1 MHGRSSYCRL
11 LGCWKLTEI
20 LDEGGAVDTIYIS
33 ISLSPSDTRSMTKL
47 KGYVVAGQVL
57 QWIDHFW
64 GEEGS
69 EWWWEELSGWADVL
83 RRIPQGSL
91 FRACALGVLHKRH
104 ARKHKILSDCSCK
117 LKSIRFCAM
126 TLTNRP
132 APLYTVGNLQAEP
145 TYVVFMVPL
154 AAPRN

>member
-1 MHGRSSYCRL
+1 
-11 LGCWKLTEI
+11 
-20 LDEGGAVDTIYIS
+20 
-33 ISLSPSDTRSMTKL
+33 
-47 KGYVVAGQVL
+47 
-57 QWIDHFW
+57 
-64 GEEGS
+64 
-69 EWWWEELSGWADVL
+69 
-83 RRIPQGSL
+83 L
-91 FRACALGVLHKRH
+91 FRACALGLLHKRH

-154 AAPRN
+154 AAPRNSSAQQVHVRTLTPSRSWYSFTHHLEKTMLEKDLGVWLSNTLKPGEQFAHCSKWYSSH